1 MRICSPKTFN
11 WYVLYKEV
19 YLYGTGEKTAVEVET
34 RIWKA
39 GKRVKKGQT
48 RKKKEKRKETQKK
61 KQSRRNERVTQGAA
75 GSLEPSTLSNPAHP
89 PTTWCFYLK
98 PTLVMGG

>member
-19 YLYGTGEKTAVEVET
+19 YLYGTGETTAVEVET

-39 GKRVKKGQT
+39 GKRGKKGQT
-48 RKKKEKRKETQKK
+48 RKKKEKRKENAKEKAKQKK
-61 KQSRRNERVTQGAA
+61 
-75 GSLEPSTLSNPAHP
+75 
-89 PTTWCFYLK
+89 
-98 PTLVMGG
+98 